1 MAKRKKSKKRG
12 GFKKRLILLFLALLA
27 AACVWGAVNAHI
39 VHVDY
44 VDAYIENLSP
54 FLEGTRVL
62 FASDFK
68 ITSES
73 DASRAV
79 NTMKRLAG
87 GSVRPDIILLGGDY
101 TAYTLADT
109 MKTQTQAGQTKIL
122 NRLKGARRAFFAGL
136 SEIYAPGGI
145 FAVAGDADSAVPG
158 LTEDCRVGNVYLLDN
173 GTACTLVNNTPI
185 YIVGCRDYKTGDGK
199 SYRFSGPGATDTVLA
214 FAHNPDSCRQISSVN
229 DKSGS
234 PLADLIFCGHTLGGQ
249 ISIRGKTLLAHA
261 GIYKGEFQ
269 SGLYAESQT
278 RVNTLVSSGIGTEW
292 LPIRLGSRAQVYF
305 VTLHRK
311 TK

>member
-1 MAKRKKSKKRG
+1 MAKRRKKSKKRG
-12 GFKKRLILLFLALLA
+12 AFKKRFLLLLLALLA

-73 DASRAV
+73 DAARAV
-79 NTMKRLAG
+79 TTIRRLAG
-87 GSVRPDIILLGGDY
+87 GSVKPDIILLGGDY
-101 TAYTLADT
+101 TAYTLADA
-109 MKTQTQAGQTKIL
+109 MRTQTQEGQTKIL
-122 NRLKGARRAFFAGL
+122 NRLQGARRVFFAGL
-136 SEIYAPGGI
+136 RDVYAPGGI
-145 FAVAGDADSAVPG
+145 FAVAGDAESAVPG
-158 LTEDCRVGNVYLLDN
+158 LSEDCRVGNVYLLDN
-173 GTACTLVNNTPI
+173 GTARTLVNNTPV

-199 SYRFSGPGATDTVLA
+199 SYRFSGPSASDDTVLA
-214 FAHNPDSCRQISSVN
+214 FTHNPDACKQISSVN

-249 ISIRGKTLLAHA
+249 ISCRG
-261 GIYKGEFQ
+261 
-269 SGLYAESQT
+269 
-278 RVNTLVSSGIGTEW
+278 
-292 LPIRLGSRAQVYF
+292 
-305 VTLHRK
+305 
-311 TK
+311 